1 MSISTKLFCSLG
13 ANNASRL
20 MTGLVLGV
28 FVTLGLLWTMQYLI
42 ASADHSLDESTAG
55 NIVDFVRLKR
65 DETVQRK
72 SSKPSKPPLPKTP
85 PPAPPQPKMDDVS
98 PQAEKLDIVEVD
110 ISADIELSADGFSL
124 SAGEGDYLPIIKV
137 APIYP
142 RRAAN
147 RGIEGFVV
155 VEFTVTTKGTVKDV
169 KIIESKPTSSIFH
182 KAAKRAAL
190 KFKYKPRVVN
200 GKAIEVPGVRNL
212 IRFKLED

>member
-13 ANNASRL
+13 ASNTSRL
-20 MTGLVLGV
+20 ITGLVLGV

-42 ASADHSLDESTAG
+42 ATADRSLDDAKAG

-72 SSKPSKPPLPKTP
+72 SSKPEKPPLPKAP
-85 PPAPPQPKMDDVS
+85 PPEPPQPKMDDVS

-110 ISADIELSADGFSL
+110 VSADIELSADGFSL

-147 RGIEGFVV
+147 RGIEGYVL
-155 VEFTVTTKGTVKDV
+155 VEFTVTKKGTVKDV
-169 KIIESKPTSSIFH
+169 KVIESKPTSSIFH
-182 KAAKRAAL
+182 KSARRAAL

-200 GKAIEVPGVRNL
+200 GKAVEVPGVRNL

>member
-1 MSISTKLFCSLG
+1 MSKSTTIYARLG
-13 ANNASRL
+13 ASTASRL
-20 MTGLVLGV
+20 ITGLLLGA

-42 ASADHSLDESTAG
+42 ATADRSLNDGEAG

-72 SSKPSKPPLPKTP
+72 SSKPVKPPLPKAP
-85 PPAPPQPKMDDVS
+85 PPEPPQPKMDDVS

-110 ISADIELSADGFSL
+110 VSADIELSADGFSL

-147 RGIEGFVV
+147 RGIEGYVL
-155 VEFTVTTKGTVKDV
+155 VEFTVTKKGTVKDV
-169 KIIESKPTSSIFH
+169 KVIESEPASSIFH
-182 KAAKRAAL
+182 KSARRAAL